1 MSELKSIEI
10 KQRCAATTKRR
21 GLNRRCLHTTL
32 RGMYCHQHLKQIE
45 HLRIMKSELPE
56 AKLGLFTTEDIPKG
70 AVIAQ
75 YTGEEVVEADPDYN
89 NPYSLQIKSRPPTYI
104 DARKT
109 NTGEARFANDAR
121 NSDNNARLI
130 YDKKKKKAYLKA
142 NRDIHAWEEIL
153 TSYGDDYWH
162 TPYIPNIKKLRQRR
176 PKERDEYENEDGD
189 NFIADEDEEPRQKAK
204 PKKKLVRPADVEEE
218 PMPIPWADPIEEAP
232 WSNSEGEEYLPP
244 TKKKVS
250 KPKASKPKS
259 KGEKHSARL
268 NRSLV
273 KLLKELV
280 AMDEILKEK
289 KLPGAD
295 VPKQGKMSDDA
306 YEAVLMKI
314 SMKTENAL
322 MKHLKTTRPKVRA
335 MVADLTEV

>member
-1 MSELKSIEI
+1 MSQLKPIEI
-10 KQRCAATTKRR
+10 KQRCTAITKRR

-32 RGMYCHQHLKQIE
+32 RGMYCHQHLKQLE

-56 AKLGLFTTEDIPKG
+56 AKLGLFTTQDIPKG

-89 NPYSLQIKSRPPTYI
+89 NPYSLQIKSRPPTFI

-153 TSYGDDYWH
+153 TSYGDEYWH
-162 TPYIPNIKKLRQRR
+162 TPYIPNIKRLRNKGR
-176 PKERDEYENEDGD
+176 PNERDEYANEPGD
-189 NFIADEDEEPRQKAK
+189 NFVAEEDEIPKPR
-204 PKKKLVRPADVEEE
+204 KKLVRPAEIEEE
-218 PMPIPWADPIEEAP
+218 PAPIPWDDPEPEAP

-244 TKKKVS
+244 TRKKAI
-250 KPKASKPKS
+250 KPKAVAKRSS
-259 KGEKHSARL
+259 GERHSARL
-268 NRSLV
+268 NRSLI

-280 AMDEILKEK
+280 AMDDLLKEK
-289 KLPGAD
+289 KLPGID
-295 VPKQGKMSDDA
+295 VPKQGRLSADD

-314 SMKTENAL
+314 SMKTETAL
-322 MKHLKTTRPKVRA
+322 MKGLKKTRPQIRA
-335 MVADLTEV
+335 IVADLREV